1 MLNTCLNHLGHL
13 NPLLPYSVK
22 LITKYQK
29 SNLSMCAQTTYRIKL
44 NLNGLE
50 IEVEGDRDFVES
62 KISDLSWID
71 AISKR
76 LQGQIVKHSPRVIS
90 IDKKMS
96 FTEFSTELNPQTHLQ
111 RILTIAYYL
120 YRFEERD
127 FTYDDIESFYEQ
139 RRWPRPANPRQAV
152 SDLIEEGY
160 IEKSGKTN
168 GRKSFRILE
177 KGIRYVET
185 MFKEEEI

>member
-1 MLNTCLNHLGHL
+1 M
-13 NPLLPYSVK
+13 S
-22 LITKYQK
+22 
-29 SNLSMCAQTTYRIKL
+29 AQTTYRVRL
-44 NLNGLE
+44 NLNGVE

-62 KISDLSWID
+62 KISDLNWID
-71 AISKR
+71 AISNK
-76 LQGQIVKHSPRVIS
+76 LQGLAARHPSRVIS

-120 YRFEERD
+120 YRFEGRD
-127 FTYDDIESFYEQ
+127 FTYEDIESFYEQ

-160 IEKSGKTN
+160 IEESGKTN

-177 KGIRYVET
+177 KGIRYVES
-185 MFKEEEI
+185 MFKEEER